1 VPAIVVNGRSDGPTL
16 LLSAAIHGPELTGTE
31 VIRQVCREVINPEQL
46 RGAIIALPI
55 ANPYAYRA
63 VSWFNPEDGY
73 NLNRV
78 FPGSAG
84 GWLTSRLAYAIMENA
99 VKQSNAIIDFHTS
112 CGPQLV
118 WSILEYD
125 EEKLDLYRRSKELAD
140 AFGLGIVEQETKNM
154 PHRAGAITE
163 AAAELNIPAMTVELE
178 IWRRI
183 IPSSVEV
190 GVRGALN
197 VMRKLDMIDGKIEPQ
212 TGNPKVFKGVYK
224 WTEIFSNE
232 GGLVEF
238 VKNPG
243 DNVKEGE
250 LITRIRNPFGDVLD
264 EVKSP
269 VSGIIFDYP
278 IFNNQAVRSGE
289 LMVFIGSPKK

>member
-31 VIRQVCREVINPEQL
+31 VIRQICREVINPEQL

-55 ANPYAYRA
+55 ANPYGYRA
-63 VSWFNPEDGY
+63 VSWYNPEDGY
-73 NLNRV
+73 NLNRS
-78 FPGSAG
+78 FPGSPD
-84 GWLTSRLAYAIMENA
+84 GWLTGRLAYAIMENA

-112 CGPQLV
+112 CEPQLV
-118 WSILEYD
+118 WITLKYD
-125 EEKLDLYRRSKELAD
+125 EGKQDLYRRSKELAD
-140 AFGLGIVEQETKNM
+140 AFGLGIVQQETKKM
-154 PHRAGAITE
+154 PHRAGTLVE
-163 AAAELNIPAMTVELE
+163 AAGDLDIPGIGVEFE
-178 IWRRI
+178 VWRRI
-183 IPSSVEV
+183 IPSSVKV

-197 VMRKLDMIDGKIEPQ
+197 VMRKLDMLDGKIEPQ
-212 TGNPKVFKGVYK
+212 TGNPKIFKGVYK

-250 LITRIRNPFGDVLD
+250 LITRIRNPFGDVL
-264 EVKSP
+264 EEIMSP
-269 VSGIIFDYP
+269 VSGIIFNYP
-278 IFNNQAVRSGE
+278 IFNNQAVRTGE
-289 LMVFIGSPKK
+289 LMVFIGSPKQ